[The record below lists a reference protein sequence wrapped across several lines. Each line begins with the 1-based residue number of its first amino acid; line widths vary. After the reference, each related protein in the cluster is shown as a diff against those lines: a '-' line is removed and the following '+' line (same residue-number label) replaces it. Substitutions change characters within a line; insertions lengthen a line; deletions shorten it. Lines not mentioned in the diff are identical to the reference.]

1 MSKSIGKNVS
11 GKYRQEFLDQ
21 AKQSATDALKTT
33 SKRIIKKSAEVTGV
47 LIGNRIADKITNVLR
62 DSYTALQISTIPL
75 PVTMNRKKPLAK
87 LHFQRSQ

>member
-11 GKYRQEFLDQ
+11 RKYRQEFLDQ

-47 LIGNRIADKITNVLR
+47 LIGNRIADKITNV
-62 DSYTALQISTIPL
+62 
-75 PVTMNRKKPLAK
+75 
-87 LHFQRSQ
+87 

>member
-1 MSKSIGKNVS
+1 MSQSNGKNVS

-47 LIGNRIADKITNVLR
+47 LIGNRIADKITKVYR
-62 DSYTALQISTIPL
+62 DSYTALH
-75 PVTMNRKKPLAK
+75 RKKPPAK